1 MVGTHSASLSFLR
14 EEDTAELNLSRL
26 GRTPDSARDSF
37 HEKAGHSQGGFVFT
51 YRESLPL
58 SQAASDAILPSALL
72 VER

>member
-1 MVGTHSASLSFLR
+1 VPNVETERFQGAQITFSLHEVAVGK
-14 EEDTAELNLSRL
+14 
-26 GRTPDSARDSF
+26 SF